1 MCLHLTKQEYTQY
14 VIESRMLKA
23 STPVKDSAEGMRLD
37 FITRRIKAYTE
48 DVRHRQDRTK
58 TANPY
63 RLVTAPL
70 VKDNKHRSTPM
81 DKASNS

>member
-14 VIESRMLKA
+14 IIESRMLKA
-23 STPVKDSAEGMRLD
+23 SIPVKNSAEGMRLD
-37 FITRRIKAYTE
+37 FITRRMKAYIA
-48 DVRHRQDRTK
+48 DFRHRQDRTS

-63 RLVTAPL
+63 RLIRGPL
-70 VKDNKHRSTPM
+70 VKGSSHHTRM